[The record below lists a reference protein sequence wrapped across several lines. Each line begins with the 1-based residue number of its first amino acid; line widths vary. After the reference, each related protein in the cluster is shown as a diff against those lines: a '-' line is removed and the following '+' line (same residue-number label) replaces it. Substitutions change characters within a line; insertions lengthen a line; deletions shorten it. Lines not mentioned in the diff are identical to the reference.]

1 MVSELMT
8 SAVIGEGRADSPG
21 KQKVVSELMTSAV
34 IGEGRADSPG
44 KQVVSELMTSA
55 VIRAVGLTHQESR
68 RWSVN

>member
-1 MVSELMT
+1 MSWKSLGYPSKADSPGKQKVVSELMT

-34 IGEGRADSPG
+34 IG
-44 KQVVSELMTSA
+44 
-55 VIRAVGLTHQESR
+55 AVGLTHQESR

>member
-8 SAVIGEGRADSPG
+8 SAVIVEGRADSPG

-34 IGEGRADSPG
+34 IG
-44 KQVVSELMTSA
+44 
-55 VIRAVGLTHQESR
+55 AVGLTHQESR

>member
-8 SAVIGEGRADSPG
+8 SAVIG
-21 KQKVVSELMTSAV
+21 AV
-34 IGEGRADSPG
+34 GADSPG

-55 VIRAVGLTHQESR
+55 VIGAVGLTHQESR

>member
-8 SAVIGEGRADSPG
+8 SAVIGAVGADSPG

-34 IGEGRADSPG
+34 IG
-44 KQVVSELMTSA
+44 
-55 VIRAVGLTHQESR
+55 AVGLTHQESR